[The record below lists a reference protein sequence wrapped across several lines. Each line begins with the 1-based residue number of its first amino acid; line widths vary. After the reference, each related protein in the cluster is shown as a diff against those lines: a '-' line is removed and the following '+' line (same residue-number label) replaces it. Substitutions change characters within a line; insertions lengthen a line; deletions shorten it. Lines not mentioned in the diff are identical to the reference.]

1 MSLAQYVLPWK
12 FVDATAGVVSLVGFA
27 SATLSEELGSCVV
40 DRSAT
45 AAAVACAIAPRPGI
59 KLVTITVKT
68 GTPEGVGPA
77 TMTIDNPNA
86 NPATKIVDLDEVN
99 LVIEDDFAYGIW
111 FQDINF
117 DGYIDFAITE
127 FLPAAPNVPHLYWLF
142 DPLSKRYIP
151 NEELRKITSP
161 SFDPERQRIGSQWR
175 GSCCNHGAT
184 VYAWRGEFVVRIRDA
199 ECELVVEN
207 GVETTKFSEWS
218 ESEGL
223 RTPIELDTYDA
234 CLARLEGIK

>member
-1 MSLAQYVLPWK
+1 VQPWK
-12 FVDATAGVVSLVGFA
+12 FLAATAGVVSLVGFA

-45 AAAVACAIAPRPGI
+45 AAAVVCAIAPGPGA
-59 KLVTITVKT
+59 KLVTLTVKT

-127 FLPAAPNVPHLYWLF
+127 FLPAGPNALHLYWLF
-142 DPLSKRYIP
+142 APLSKRYIP

-161 SFDPERQRIGSQWR
+161 LFDPDRKRIGSQWR
-175 GSCCNHGAT
+175 GGCCNHGAT

-199 ECELVVEN
+199 ECELVAEN
-207 GVETTKFSEWS
+207 SVETIKFSEWS
-218 ESEGL
+218 ELDGL
-223 RTPIELDTYDA
+223 SRPIELDTYEA
-234 CLARLEGIK
+234 CLVRLEGIK